1 MCYSNVMGLEN
12 NYAPDVVNLTVVIPV
27 FNEEL
32 VIKESLAKIDL
43 VLSEMGVVSEIIV
56 VDDGS
61 NDLTIQTCIATTLD
75 HSRLRV
81 IKLARNYGHM
91 EALTVGMKE
100 AQGNWIATIDADLQ
114 DPPSLLSEM
123 YKIALKGEHQVV
135 QAVRTSRATDG
146 FFKKKSASTFYWLMN
161 FLTDGS
167 SVSQAADFRLMSK
180 SVAQQLCNLPER
192 VKIYRLLIPAL
203 GYSIQTVNFERQP
216 RLAGVSKYDHKK
228 MLQLALSSAFSFS
241 TKPLQLI
248 TRMGFILSVLLLFG
262 SFLVILLKIFLP
274 TISGWTSIVL
284 LILASNAF
292 IIFAIGVVGEYIGII
307 FRQIQ
312 DRPTSQYHE
321 VKI

>member
-1 MCYSNVMGLEN
+1 MGL
-12 NYAPDVVNLTVVIPV
+12 AKDDVSGVVNLTVVIPV

-32 VIKESLAKIDL
+32 VIKESLQKIDS
-43 VLSEMGVVSEIIV
+43 VLSDMGVSSEIIV

-61 NDLTIQTCIATTLD
+61 DDLTIQTCISATLA
-75 HSRLRV
+75 HSKLRL
-81 IKLARNYGHM
+81 IKLAQNYGHM

-100 AQGNWIATIDADLQ
+100 AHGSWIATIDADLQ
-114 DPPSLLSEM
+114 DPPSLLAEM
-123 YKIALKGEHQVV
+123 YKIAIKGEHQVV
-135 QAVRTSRATDG
+135 QAVRTSRTTDG
-146 FFKKKSASTFYWLMN
+146 FFKKKSASIFYRLMK
-161 FLTDGS
+161 FLTNGA
-167 SVSQAADFRLMSK
+167 SVSQAADFRLLSK

-192 VKIYRLLIPAL
+192 DKIYRLLIPTL
-203 GYSIQTVNFERQP
+203 GYSVKTVNFERQP
-216 RLAGVSKYDHKK
+216 RLAGVSKYDYKK

-248 TRMGFILSVLLLFG
+248 TRMGFILSILLLSG
-262 SFLVILLKIFLP
+262 SFLVLLLKFFVP

-292 IIFAIGVVGEYIGII
+292 IIFAIGVLGEYIGMI

-312 DRPTSQYHE
+312 NRPTSFYHE